1 MNQSIEYNS
10 RFGGFWADRR
20 DALSVLESK
29 HQAGILTKDER
40 ELFLTWIKTGSICLH
55 KALDTALVD
64 EVNREVAAT
73 WHGKHPEVMCTY
85 DWKGSQRC
93 TEAKPWIRTHC
104 SKMLDLYA
112 HSEIVRKAIFNKSI
126 MRFLSLLFERSPM
139 VFQSLYFEL
148 GSQQAMH
155 QDSAFVQASSPMEFV
170 GIWIALEDIQPG
182 SGELEYYTGS
192 HLQPEFLWNGRDKG
206 MPWEASGTPEHKEF
220 LSSLHKN
227 AEKYGYERKTHLPKK
242 GDVLIWHAD
251 LSHGGSPRS
260 DLTLTRKSFAVHA
273 CPSDNQPK
281 YFQNGTPFTGPIN
294 THNGACYCFE
304 KHNRVPA
311 TFSNRLRNKI
321 GLKSSNA

>member
-1 MNQSIEYNS
+1 MDQSIEYNS

-29 HQAGILTKDER
+29 HQAGIVTKDEYD
-40 ELFLTWIKTGSICLH
+40 LFLTWISTGSIYLPE
-55 KALDTALVD
+55 ALDTELVD

-73 WHGKHPEVMCTY
+73 WDGKYPEVMCTY
-85 DWKGSQRC
+85 DWKGTQRC
-93 TEAKPWIRTHC
+93 TEVKPWIRTHG

-112 HSEIVRKAIFNKSI
+112 YSETVRKAIFNKPT
-126 MRFLSLLFERSPM
+126 MRFLDLLFERPPM

-182 SGELEYYTGS
+182 SGELEYYTCS
-192 HLQPEFLWNGRDKG
+192 HLQPEFLWNGKDKG
-206 MPWEASGTPEHKEF
+206 MPWESMGTAEYEEF
-220 LSSLHKN
+220 LSSLHQN
-227 AEKYGYERKTHLPKK
+227 AEKYGYERETHLAKK

-251 LSHGGSPRS
+251 LSHGGSPRTNT
-260 DLTLTRKSFAVHA
+260 DLTRKSFAVHA
-273 CPSDNQPK
+273 CPADNRPK
-281 YFQNGTPFTGPIN
+281 YFKDGTQTGPIN
-294 THNGACYCFE
+294 TYNGACYCFE

-311 TFSNRLRNKI
+311 TFMNRVRNKI
-321 GLKSSNA
+321 GFKSLTN